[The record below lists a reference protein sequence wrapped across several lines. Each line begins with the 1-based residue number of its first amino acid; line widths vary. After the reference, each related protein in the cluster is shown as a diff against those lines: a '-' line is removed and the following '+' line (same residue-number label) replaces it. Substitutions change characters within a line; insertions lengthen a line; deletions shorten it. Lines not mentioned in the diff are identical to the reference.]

1 MGHHQNYLLSFFL
14 MVDVLMARSLLHLKV
29 AAAGALSR
37 FGGHGYDLGSNLGI
51 QAMRGYSSVALR
63 AESRGLIR
71 PEPKQSVDKKRSWM
85 PDPVTGYYIPE
96 DHFGEADVAEQR
108 ENILRVHSTN
118 SRRLPN

>member
-1 MGHHQNYLLSFFL
+1 
-14 MVDVLMARSLLHLKV
+14 MARSLLHLKV
-29 AAAGALSR
+29 AAASALSR
-37 FGGHGYDLGSNLGI
+37 FGRHGYDLGSNLGI
-51 QAMRGYSSVALR
+51 QAMRGYSTVALR

-71 PEPKQSVDKKRSWM
+71 PEPKQSVDKPGAGYKKRSWM

-118 SRRLPN
+118 SGRVPN